1 MVAAL
6 RRGDQTLFE
15 RVFLTHCEDC
25 IAYLLRETSAD
36 RDQAYDATLDAL
48 IDFRFKLV
56 DGKIKYGNLRFL
68 LTLMARQHYQRSATQ
83 QSSIVSFP
91 PEYQFLE
98 QEEEVVIDA
107 RSKELLDA
115 AWAMLPV
122 EGQELL
128 TATLVHGAKM
138 TDIARELGVTPAV
151 VRQRKRRHLQELR
164 SVFAQ
169 LQTSV

>member
-15 RVFLTHCEDC
+15 RVFLAHCKDC
-25 IAYLLRETSAD
+25 IAYLMREDKAD

-56 DGKIKYGNLRFL
+56 DGKISYGNLRYL
-68 LTLMARQHYQRSATQ
+68 LTLMARQRYQRIAAQTASL
-83 QSSIVSFP
+83 VSFP
-91 PEYQFLE
+91 PEYQFL
-98 QEEEVVIDA
+98 QADEEVVIDA

-115 AWAMLPV
+115 AWAMLPH

-128 TATLVHGAKM
+128 IATLVHGAKM
-138 TDIARELGVTPAV
+138 TDIAKEMGVSAV
-151 VRQRKRRHLQELR
+151 VIRQRKRRYLLELR
-164 SVFAQ
+164 SIFAQ
-169 LQTSV
+169 LQVDV